1 MEKTAERSEADHQF
15 FPKMEK
21 TAERSE
27 ADHQFFSGNGKN
39 SGT

>member
-1 MEKTAERSEADHQF
+1 MNSKKGFQF